1 MEAGMAAAGLYITCS
16 KTGKRIRVR
25 FSSTEAGIHRSSDSK
40 ERTLVDPRTDTAM
53 APRGPCPAL
62 LLPLVLLATCLVLAS
77 GQPWVELNK
86 LFQKHHVDYPRTTV
100 PNPSSYCN
108 TMMKRRGLYFTPV
121 NTFIHAPTL
130 SINSICLFGTP
141 RRDRLHESRVL
152 IPVTTCRYDPRI
164 RSYRGTYVSRKI
176 VIGCWNRLPVYY
188 KE

>member
-1 MEAGMAAAGLYITCS
+1 MGIRIHGAGPYITCS

-25 FSSTEAGIHRSSDSK
+25 FSSTEAGIHRSNDSK
-40 ERTLVDPRTDTAM
+40 ERTLVDPRTDIAM

-62 LLPLVLLATCLVLAS
+62 LLPLVLLASCLVLAS
-77 GQPWVELNK
+77 GQPCVELNK
-86 LFQKHHVDYPRTTV
+86 IFQRHHVESPRTTV

-108 TMMKRRGLYFTPV
+108 TMMKRRGLYYTAV
-121 NTFIHAPTL
+121 NTFIHAPPL

-141 RRDRLHESRVL
+141 RPDGLRESRAF
-152 IPVTTCRYDPRI
+152 IPVTTCRYNPRI

-176 VIGCWNRLPVYY
+176 VIGCCNRLPVYY